1 MDDYENSWSP
11 WSEWSS
17 CSRTCD
23 GGATYQL
30 RRCNAVVG
38 CKGHHVRYKICNM
51 EPCPDG
57 LDFRAVQCSAYNDH
71 PYDGE
76 TVEWHPY
83 YDEESPCTL
92 MCVDSKGRVEEMAPR
107 VRDGTRCRLG
117 SLDMCIDGVC
127 QRVGCNLEIGSKA
140 SVDECGVCGGDG
152 TSCSKDL
159 YHWGKI
165 GTGCSVSCG
174 GGECD

>member
-1 MDDYENSWSP
+1 MTEYYANIFSMPFWFFFLLYF
-11 WSEWSS
+11 
-17 CSRTCD
+17 TI
-23 GGATYQL
+23 Y
-30 RRCNAVVG
+30 VV
-38 CKGHHVRYKICNM
+38 HFDINLLFPSQ
-51 EPCPDG
+51 PCPDG
-57 LDFRAVQCSAYNDH
+57 LDFRAVQCSAYNDQ

-127 QRVGCNLEIGSKA
+127 QVRSRNNVQLINIIL
-140 SVDECGVCGGDG
+140 
-152 TSCSKDL
+152 L
-159 YHWGKI
+159 
-165 GTGCSVSCG
+165 
-174 GGECD
+174 

>member
-1 MDDYENSWSP
+1 MIF
-11 WSEWSS
+11 
-17 CSRTCD
+17 
-23 GGATYQL
+23 
-30 RRCNAVVG
+30 RRYHFGFFFLLKVVIYI
-38 CKGHHVRYKICNM
+38 VYFVINLLFLPQ
-51 EPCPDG
+51 PCPDG
-57 LDFRAVQCSAYNDH
+57 LDFRAVQCSAYNDQ

-127 QRVGCNLEIGSKA
+127 QVRSRNGVHA
-140 SVDECGVCGGDG
+140 VDIYIMF
-152 TSCSKDL
+152 L
-159 YHWGKI
+159 
-165 GTGCSVSCG
+165 
-174 GGECD
+174 

>member
-1 MDDYENSWSP
+1 MFS
-11 WSEWSS
+11 
-17 CSRTCD
+17 
-23 GGATYQL
+23 Q
-30 RRCNAVVG
+30 
-38 CKGHHVRYKICNM
+38 
-51 EPCPDG
+51 PCPDR
-57 LDFRAVQCSAYNDH
+57 LDFRAVQCSAYNDQ

-127 QRVGCNLEIGSKA
+127 QVI
-140 SVDECGVCGGDG
+140 
-152 TSCSKDL
+152 
-159 YHWGKI
+159 Y
-165 GTGCSVSCG
+165 
-174 GGECD
+174 